1 MASPAACRTLSTA
14 PQRAPLEPNHPE
26 PACLEAQKWIEAVTG
41 KSFGDKDFRS
51 ALENGILLCE
61 LLSAIKP
68 GLVRKINRL
77 PTPIAGLD
85 NLTVFLRGCEELGL
99 KGSQLFDPGD
109 LQDTS
114 IRANLKDSDCN
125 RKLKNVLNTVFWLGK
140 AASGC
145 AFYNGPTLN
154 LKEFEGLLAQMRV
167 DSDDGA
173 ISPQNPSVRDS
184 GYDCWDSERS
194 ESLSPPRHTRD
205 NSLDSLDS
213 FGSRSQHSPS
223 PDVGNRGAS
232 DGRGSDSEADAPGRK
247 PDVRKDDMLARRTAS
262 SESRS
267 SIPFNQFLPNRN
279 NATAYIPT
287 PRRKQNAEEG
297 EQRSQVT
304 PEQSKRAG
312 LHHKTPKTVTWAPE
326 NNGEKSKQEEQMVTQ
341 EALEQRKL
349 QKLEKAGI
357 KVLPAAVH
365 HISAPTITEK
375 EASSEPPDIILRC
388 ENDFMNFCKS
398 AWDSSSDGEEERE
411 KRKVPD
417 VRKDDLASRRGRRGP
432 ATAKVHQF
440 VPPPECTNKDIERWE
455 GIRRASQQTLQ
466 DKDISVKEAIP
477 DIITRRDNPFL
488 KEKEEESDEGK
499 EGSVEAVPNK
509 QRDDLARRRAHSRP
523 LSHRDAQMSFVT
535 SPMSRA
541 DVQRWERLK
550 MTEPSEDRPAPVCQ
564 ACLEK
569 NDGRP
574 RGRPAKAGR
583 GHSKVVTFG
592 GVTEIKQPVDTVMRG
607 EWEENTLLRR
617 LLSEATVAV
626 PAIDLG
632 SQLSERE
639 RSHIDGAEPDQGTLP
654 LADALPWTPEATPT
668 VAELDARLAL
678 YEQRTEEEEEE
689 EEERIPDLQK
699 DDMMARR
706 TGVFQKQSPASAAF
720 SRFLPLPG
728 SKRCVQEEVNTNAA
742 LKFTVIEDK
751 NLDLNV
757 RAKHQ
762 SPAETSQQP
771 HESAATTPL
780 HVDESEMDQAVPD
793 LEKDDMMARKTRL
806 FQKGSA
812 FKTNQGFNQFLP
824 VPGSAKYNASPVS
837 AVKLPQ
843 SKLVLRESFGSGVSV
858 AAEHQI
864 PFKEPVGPAHA
875 GARGRDQE
883 KGDTMGVTDTV
894 VSKVTEPPSSPALAA
909 PAYSHS
915 GVEEAE
921 QEEERT
927 EGKKGVNEKTLKK
940 PFWLE
945 DELPPFMVSRRVA
958 FLSNNESVS
967 MTDMVNEEEA
977 GHLPLLSQSRH
988 EHMHEQYNNFLE
1000 EEDHW
1005 QDDLARW
1012 KSRRRSASQELIRKE
1027 EERKRMEKMK
1037 EERRDGN
1044 KRKSIKTYKEIVE
1057 EKERR
1062 EAELCE
1068 AYRNAASPE
1077 EAALVLQ
1084 RYALRFTISD
1094 ATLDSLKLPRST
1106 SKPKDDL
1113 NDAAQEDK
1121 PASPLNGVEIIERLP
1136 KPDQTPLNQKLTNP
1150 ENTETD
1156 AIQEVEK
1163 SGATSSSSTTPSS
1176 PVSADTNSQI
1186 VPPQSPQFS
1195 EPMTQLTESAATNQK
1210 DRISGDTLLQS
1221 KHTSVQDPQEQ
1232 SQTMQLESAQSQ
1244 SVQQQS
1250 SQLEPVQPQ
1259 SVQVESAQP
1268 QSVQQ
1273 QSPQSQLAHHQS
1285 TQPQPEHLQPLQSPP
1300 VQSTHTLPSAAP
1312 VRPVPLLVAKPY
1324 CQPRSMLKPVKMDGL
1339 VRVNGETTEDSVVS
1353 PPPSALLDSLQE
1365 KQENK
1370 DVSSKPAEEDS
1381 SPEEAVENPKTAEQ
1395 LTPPPQN
1402 DKTPASSASAISSLI
1417 GGRSCTITTTIV
1429 TELTQTLVE
1438 PLYPEIQ
1445 NSTKAGS
1452 PVLFQTPIEEEK
1464 TEPAASPSNKQKY
1477 SPTVTEGLEE
1487 SGVTIETPMLNLAKR
1502 VNHWV
1507 WDPNEERKRLER
1519 WQQEQERLLQEQYQK
1534 EQEKLKKEWEKAQ
1547 IEVEEEERKHKE
1559 EERRILEETVTPLSP
1574 TGLLQQGSGH
1584 TAASAPA
1591 PQNNNRGEG
1600 NASLQPNGNKIPTGR
1615 EDQHASKLHFFQDS
1629 SCDGEPSK
1637 RPEPWKTAS
1646 LDRNPQLNQTQ
1657 NVKRSGSHDV
1667 VTGKEQS
1674 TPSPPQPPS
1683 PSRCVSGKRLCS
1695 GCSKPLGKG
1704 AAMIIDTLGLYFHM
1718 GCFKCGVCK
1727 GQLGDATAGTDVRI
1741 RNGLLSCH
1749 ECYIASR
1756 GRGQPTTL

>member
-1 MASPAACRTLSTA
+1 MASPAACRTLSSA

-365 HISAPTITEK
+365 HISAPTIKEK

-550 MTEPSEDRPAPVCQ
+550 MTEPR
-564 ACLEK
+564 
-569 NDGRP
+569 
-574 RGRPAKAGR
+574 
-583 GHSKVVTFG
+583 
-592 GVTEIKQPVDTVMRG
+592 
-607 EWEENTLLRR
+607 
-617 LLSEATVAV
+617 
-626 PAIDLG
+626 
-632 SQLSERE
+632 
-639 RSHIDGAEPDQGTLP
+639 
-654 LADALPWTPEATPT
+654 
-668 VAELDARLAL
+668 
-678 YEQRTEEEEEE
+678 
-689 EEERIPDLQK
+689 
-699 DDMMARR
+699 
-706 TGVFQKQSPASAAF
+706 
-720 SRFLPLPG
+720 
-728 SKRCVQEEVNTNAA
+728 
-742 LKFTVIEDK
+742 
-751 NLDLNV
+751 
-757 RAKHQ
+757 
-762 SPAETSQQP
+762 
-771 HESAATTPL
+771 
-780 HVDESEMDQAVPD
+780 
-793 LEKDDMMARKTRL
+793 
-806 FQKGSA
+806 
-812 FKTNQGFNQFLP
+812 
-824 VPGSAKYNASPVS
+824 
-837 AVKLPQ
+837 
-843 SKLVLRESFGSGVSV
+843 
-858 AAEHQI
+858 
-864 PFKEPVGPAHA
+864 
-875 GARGRDQE
+875 
-883 KGDTMGVTDTV
+883 
-894 VSKVTEPPSSPALAA
+894 
-909 PAYSHS
+909 
-915 GVEEAE
+915 
-921 QEEERT
+921 
-927 EGKKGVNEKTLKK
+927 
-940 PFWLE
+940 
-945 DELPPFMVSRRVA
+945 
-958 FLSNNESVS
+958 SVS

-1268 QSVQQ
+1268 LSVQVEPAQPQSVQQ

-1487 SGVTIETPMLNLAKR
+1487 SGVT
-1502 VNHWV
+1502 
-1507 WDPNEERKRLER
+1507 
-1519 WQQEQERLLQEQYQK
+1519 EQYQK